1 MKLLQLLIAFCV
13 FATSADLLASD
24 AEYQLGAGDVVRI
37 SVFQNPDLTT
47 EARIGDNG
55 MLNFPLIG
63 AVSASGRSPMA
74 VEQLIARKLREGG
87 FVREPQV
94 TLLPLEVRGNQ
105 VAVLGQVNRPGRYP
119 LPTADARLSAVLA
132 DAGGIA
138 ANGGELVVVS
148 GQRQGKAIRH
158 EVMADTLFTSADRS
172 VDLRLQ
178 AGDLIYVA
186 RAPLFYVYGEVQRPG
201 SFRLEPGMT
210 VMQAL
215 ATGGGQTARG
225 SRSGLEI
232 HRQQADGQ
240 ITVLPAEMHL
250 KLQPNDVLYIP
261 ESLF

>member
-1 MKLLQLLIAFCV
+1 MH
-13 FATSADLLASD
+13 TSALVLFSGGQDSTTCLAHALSKYERVETLAFDYGQRHKVELDARLNVLAAIKARFPAWAPKMGEDHLLD
-24 AEYQLGAGDVVRI
+24 
-37 SVFQNPDLTT
+37 
-47 EARIGDNG
+47 
-55 MLNFPLIG
+55 
-63 AVSASGRSPMA
+63 
-74 VEQLIARKLREGG
+74 
-87 FVREPQV
+87 
-94 TLLPLEVRGNQ
+94 

-138 ANGGELVVVS
+138 VNGGELVVVN

-240 ITVLPAEMHL
+240 VTVLPAEMHV